1 MYYLAVV
8 ILLNRPF
15 IVNGK
20 SENENVA
27 ARRCT
32 EAAKT
37 IVDVSRY
44 VRVDDIM
51 HFGHTAGKM
60 HIHILHIYICVYL
73 QFMELVSHHKRLTNT
88 AHRLAM
94 TIMQASFIHLYN
106 SAKTTAEISAE
117 AHKYLEVALIVFQAI
132 WARWP
137 DAVSDVVLSVRTF
150 LWYAH
155 RSLFR

>member
-1 MYYLAVV
+1 MYYFAVV

-60 HIHILHIYICVYL
+60 HIHIQIYIYL
-73 QFMELVSHHKRLTNT
+73 RISSNLWSWSLITN
-88 AHRLAM
+88 
-94 TIMQASFIHLYN
+94 N
-106 SAKTTAEISAE
+106 SPKLHT
-117 AHKYLEVALIVFQAI
+117 V
-132 WARWP
+132 
-137 DAVSDVVLSVRTF
+137 
-150 LWYAH
+150 
-155 RSLFR
+155 